1 MSDLLVREGE
11 IEFSKPIAR
20 AVLRDRR
27 LTFGARGLFVFLWDL
42 PKGWRPNVEHL
53 SRMGPKG
60 KDAIRTK
67 LKELQSVGAMRI
79 EAIKGADGNGRPPVL
94 QLPAY

>member
-1 MSDLLVREGE
+1 MAGD
-11 IEFSKPIAR
+11 PM
-20 AVLRDRR
+20 
-27 LTFGARGLFVFLWDL
+27 
-42 PKGWRPNVEHL
+42 L
-53 SRMGPKG
+53 SIFQKWGQKG

-94 QLPAY
+94 QLPAD